1 MVLDPHHPLKRRRFD
16 CPDTGLAGAYT
27 ARLLQTLGG
36 LIADPHPRS
45 APLDA
50 ALDWAAFGLMPLTG
64 EPSGPPQQG
73 PAALPTTA
81 RGALDAFR
89 LVARSDILAGYSGAS
104 LLSERAALLGLTR
117 QGRVSANGSCRLLP
131 ANDGWVALNLARAED
146 WDLLPAL
153 FETEHGVP
161 SQDELSQLVSR
172 WSAEDLVDRGRLMG
186 LPVALVGRTIRREEA
201 AWYRLVECGPSAPV
215 PRPPGR
221 SPLVV
226 DLSSLWA
233 GPLATHLL
241 QQAGARVIKVESTT
255 RPDAA
260 RSGAPAFFDLLNCGK
275 ESVSLDLTSAKGTR
289 QLGSLLSHADIVIEA
304 SRPRALA
311 QMGIDA
317 EALVKSAPGR
327 VWVSIT
333 GYGRG
338 EPEAHWVA
346 WGDDAAVAAG
356 AFGGTLDAPLFCGD
370 ALADPLTGLHA
381 GVGALAFWQGGHSVL
396 LDLSLREVTAYA
408 LDFASHTPR
417 GSVFRQEDGWHMTV
431 EERTA
436 AIVEPEERT
445 AQSSA
450 PTLGA
455 HTRSVLREFDIL
467 C

>member
-1 MVLDPHHPLKRRRFD
+1 MVSDPHHPLKGRRFD

-36 LIADPHPRS
+36 LIADPQPLTT
-45 APLDA
+45 PLDA
-50 ALDWAAFGLMPLTG
+50 ALDWTASGLMPLTG
-64 EPSGPPQQG
+64 DPSGPPQQG

-89 LVARSDILAGYSGAS
+89 LVAGSDILAGYSGAS

-117 QGRVSANGSCRLLP
+117 QGRISANGSCRLLP
-131 ANDGWVALNLARAED
+131 ANDGWVALNLARVED
-146 WDLLPAL
+146 WDMLPAL
-153 FETEHGVP
+153 FETDQAVRTE
-161 SQDELSQLVSR
+161 DELSDHVSR
-172 WSAEDLVDRGRLMG
+172 SSAEDLVNRGRLMG
-186 LPVALVGRTIRREEA
+186 LPMALLRRAIGRKA
-201 AWYRLVECGPSAPV
+201 AWYHLVEHGASAPV
-215 PRPPGR
+215 PRPSRR

-255 RPDAA
+255 RPDGA
-260 RSGAPAFFDLLNCGK
+260 RAGAPAFFDLLNCGK
-275 ESVSLDLTSAKGTR
+275 ESVSLDLTSTKGR
-289 QLGSLLSHADIVIEA
+289 QQLGSLLSHADIVMEA

-311 QMGIDA
+311 QMGIHA

-327 VWVSIT
+327 IWVSIT

-338 EPEAHWVA
+338 EPESRWVA

-356 AFGGTLDAPLFCGD
+356 AFGGTLDAPVFCGD

-381 GVGALAFWQGGHSVL
+381 GLAALAFWQGGESVL
-396 LDLSLREVTAYA
+396 LDLSLCEVTAHA
-408 LDFASHTPR
+408 VDFAPHTPK
-417 GSVFRQEDGWHMTV
+417 GSVFREEDDWYITV
-431 EERTA
+431 EGHTA
-436 AIVEPEERT
+436 AVMKPEERT
-445 AQSSA
+445 AQNPA
-450 PTLGA
+450 ATLGA
-455 HTRSVLREFDIL
+455 QTRSVLEEFDIP

>member
-1 MVLDPHHPLKRRRFD
+1 MVLDPHHPLKGRRFD

-27 ARLLQTLGG
+27 ARLLQSLGG
-36 LIADPHPRS
+36 LIADPPHLS

-50 ALDWAAFGLMPLTG
+50 ALDWAASGLMPLTG
-64 EPSGPPQQG
+64 DPSGPPQQG

-89 LVARSDILAGYSGAS
+89 LVAGSDILAGRSGAS

-117 QGRVSANGSCRLLP
+117 RGPVSANGSCRLLP
-131 ANDGWVALNLARAED
+131 AKDGWVALNLARAED

-153 FETEHGVP
+153 FETDQAVL
-161 SQDELSQLVSR
+161 SQDELSDHVSR
-172 WSAEDLVDRGRLMG
+172 SSAERLVDRGRLMG
-186 LPVALVGRTIRREEA
+186 LPVALIGETIRKEL
-201 AWYRLVECGPSAPV
+201 AWYRLAEHGPSASV
-215 PRPPGR
+215 PRPSGTT
-221 SPLVV
+221 PLVV

-233 GPLATHLL
+233 GPLATYLL

-255 RPDAA
+255 RPDGA
-260 RSGAPAFFDLLNCGK
+260 RAGAPAFFDLLSCGK
-275 ESVSLDLTSAKGTR
+275 ESVSLDLTSSKG
-289 QLGSLLSHADIVIEA
+289 DIVIEA

-311 QMGIDA
+311 HMGIDA
-317 EALVKSAPGR
+317 EALIKSTPGR

-338 EPEAHWVA
+338 EPESHWVA

-356 AFGGTLDAPLFCGD
+356 AFGGTLDAPVFCGD

-381 GVGALAFWQGGHSVL
+381 AVAALAFWQGGQSVL
-396 LDLSLREVTAYA
+396 LDLSLREVTANA
-408 LDFASHTPR
+408 LDFAPHVPK
-417 GSVFRQEDGWHMTV
+417 GSVFRQDNGWYMTV
-431 EERTA
+431 EGHTTA
-436 AIVEPEERT
+436 VMKPEGRT

-450 PTLGA
+450 ATLGA
-455 HTRSVLREFDIL
+455 QTRSVLEEFDIP

>member
-1 MVLDPHHPLKRRRFD
+1 MVSDPHHPLKGRSFC

-36 LIADPHPRS
+36 EIANPKNLTSPW
-45 APLDA
+45 DA
-50 ALDWAAFGLMPLTG
+50 AFDWASSGLMPLTG
-64 EPSGPPQQG
+64 DPSGPPEQG

-89 LVARSDILAGYSGAS
+89 LVADRDILTGCSGAS
-104 LLSERAALLGLTR
+104 LLSERAAVLGLTR

-131 ANDGWVALNLARAED
+131 AKDGWVALNLARAED

-153 FETEHGVP
+153 FETDQVVS
-161 SQDELSQLVSR
+161 SQDELSHHVSR
-172 WSAEDLVDRGRLMG
+172 SSAEDLVDRGRLMG
-186 LPVALVGRTIRREEA
+186 LPVALVERTTRTEV
-201 AWYRLVECGPSAPV
+201 AWYRLVECGLSTPV

-241 QQAGARVIKVESTT
+241 QQTGARVIKVESTS
-255 RPDAA
+255 RPDGA
-260 RSGAPAFFDLLNCGK
+260 RAGAPAFFDLLSCGK
-275 ESVSLDLTSAKGTR
+275 ESVSLDLTSTRGTQ
-289 QLGSLLSHADIVIEA
+289 QLESLLSHADIVMEA

-317 EALVKSAPGR
+317 AALVKSTPGR

-333 GYGRG
+333 GYGRR
-338 EPEAHWVA
+338 EPESHWVA

-356 AFGGTLDAPLFCGD
+356 ALGGTLDAPLFCGD

-381 GVGALAFWQGGHSVL
+381 AVAALAFWQGGESVL

-408 LDFASHTPR
+408 LDFAPHTPK
-417 GSVFRQEDGWHMTV
+417 GSVFRQENGWYMTV
-431 EERTA
+431 EGHTA
-436 AIVEPEERT
+436 AVVNPEQRN
-445 AQSSA
+445 AQKPA
-450 PTLGA
+450 ATLGA
-455 HTRSVLREFDIL
+455 QTRSVLEEFDIP